1 MNNSNNEIV
10 MWGLIDNK
18 KVIKN
23 GLGNPPIDYNI
34 HDTLLVIPGQF
45 IRIYPHK
52 ISVKSKRELM
62 QAAIFSIENKLA
74 EPLERLHFSVSE
86 DRIAIINK
94 DYLRRCLAEV
104 KNVGFSPKK
113 AAADF
118 DLLSDTTD
126 SFLMCNRVI
135 NPGKLGNSVDMGWS
149 EEKKTLTDVKI
160 FKFIDRA
167 IEKNNFLNILQN
179 EFVQKTS
186 LGLPFKELAFIGVLI
201 TCFIFIF
208 TFSLAIET
216 RALKKQALD
225 LKVKTEKLYFDATG
239 EKAKGNAALLTRKF
253 ISKGSSNSSD
263 FLSLSEILFR
273 SVSKVPG
280 LSINNIRFQNKDK
293 GSELQIQFTYPS
305 FESAEE
311 IEKIISEFGGVLT
324 TGSVREKSGIFI
336 GEASLSEAVL

>member
-149 EEKKTLTDVKI
+149 EEKKTLNDVKI

-216 RALKKQALD
+216 RALKSRL
-225 LKVKTEKLYFDATG
+225 
-239 EKAKGNAALLTRKF
+239 
-253 ISKGSSNSSD
+253 
-263 FLSLSEILFR
+263 
-273 SVSKVPG
+273 
-280 LSINNIRFQNKDK
+280 
-293 GSELQIQFTYPS
+293 
-305 FESAEE
+305 
-311 IEKIISEFGGVLT
+311 
-324 TGSVREKSGIFI
+324 
-336 GEASLSEAVL
+336 